1 MKKEDFKKAIDKIQ
15 PDIHMKSRLK
25 TKVYISRKPHR
36 FTRSIAALCLAAAVI
51 FSAVLFIQPQLPDNN
66 ETEEASSQTFLPDI
80 MKAFIVIA
88 GAADSENGNTL
99 SANRTLE
106 LNEDYPYGVHLK
118 VVDIG
123 ELSATEKEKILNEL
137 NNKLS
142 EYVDN
147 KDFSLGISYTCGTEK
162 YYLSQCSINEFRF
175 DLEEKENIRSVNVKN
190 TSIYGQMVY
199 NAHKPTFKAPE
210 HGNDITISGEE
221 FDCENSGF
229 YWDHTEEMEKALD
242 KNINLPF
249 SAFNDTI
256 TFTVDYI
263 DGSKVIGVVEL
274 RFDDS
279 GNATAVCKSYEYQK
293 AGD

>member
-1 MKKEDFKKAIDKIQ
+1 MKKEEFKKVIDKIQ
-15 PDIHMKSRLK
+15 PDIHMKTRLK
-25 TKVYISRKPHR
+25 TKLFISRKPHR
-36 FTRSIAALCLAAAVI
+36 FIRSITALCLAVAVI
-51 FSAVLFIQPQLPDNN
+51 FSAVLFVQPQLPDNG
-66 ETEEASSQTFLPDI
+66 EISEASSQNFLPNI

-88 GAADSENGNTL
+88 GAADFENGKTV
-99 SANRTLE
+99 SANKTLE
-106 LNEDYPYGVHLK
+106 LNEEYPYGVHLK
-118 VVDIG
+118 IVDIR
-123 ELSATEKEKILNEL
+123 ELSNTEKENILNEL

-147 KDFSLGISYTCGTEK
+147 KDFSMGISYTCGTEK
-162 YYLSQCSINEFRF
+162 YYLSQCSINEFKL
-175 DLEEKENIRSVNVKN
+175 DLENEENIKSVNVKN
-190 TSIYGQMVY
+190 TSIYGKMVY
-199 NAHKPTFKAPE
+199 DVHKLVFKAPE
-210 HGNDITISGEE
+210 QGNDITISGED

-263 DGSKVIGVVEL
+263 DGSKAIGVVEL

-279 GNATAVCKSYEYQK
+279 GSATAVCKNYEYQK